1 MLHKKLFQGGII
13 MKSMIFLFFLL
24 LVFGCNSDTPVQ
36 NNSDI
41 STSFTL
47 SNTSGVSETIFHSG
61 ESFDMHFVL
70 HNFSG
75 TDLIYNYTGYEVMF
89 QMEQED
95 SIIASS
101 IDGLGFYLNIM
112 SGKVKD
118 GESFTSNW
126 RAPNTVTQDPK
137 IILPVGTY
145 KARVLH
151 KNFFN
156 NYQVPATKEILFSI
170 VPP

>member
-1 MLHKKLFQGGII
+1 
-13 MKSMIFLFFLL
+13 MKSIMFIVFLL
-24 LVFGCNSDTPVQ
+24 LVFGCNSNQPVQ

-47 SNTSGVSETIFHSG
+47 SDTNGVSGTIFHSG

-75 TDLIYNYTGYEVMF
+75 TEHTYTFTGYKVMF
-89 QMEQED
+89 QIEQAD

-101 IDGLGFYLNIM
+101 IDGYMFAQVLL
-112 SGKVKD
+112 SGKVKN
-118 GESFTSNW
+118 GESFTSTW